1 MADND
6 MTLVAAAQ
14 IGDSQAFGQLYDKYF
29 RKIYRFI
36 YYKVGH
42 QETCEDLT
50 SLTFTKALEKI
61 KNLSVADNN
70 FAGWLFTIARHNV
83 IDYYRTQKPVE
94 DFEQYPDIYQD
105 QNPEKNLDDQQMLAK
120 VKKYLEN
127 MSEEQRE
134 IVIMRVWLE
143 MSYREIGETLN
154 K

>member
-105 QNPEKNLDDQQMLAK
+105 QNP
-120 VKKYLEN
+120 
-127 MSEEQRE
+127 
-134 IVIMRVWLE
+134 
-143 MSYREIGETLN
+143 
-154 K
+154 